1 MVIIMMIMKN
11 MIMIMMKKL
20 KMRITTTMM
29 MVMIKLRQALSP
41 NFVIFPPSLPTLS
54 GQSLN
59 MSPIVLR
66 ACLLILLM
74 VGAQAQPRTREG
86 AFYQID

>member
-1 MVIIMMIMKN
+1 
-11 MIMIMMKKL
+11 MIMIMMENIIMIMRNRL
-20 KMRITTTMM
+20 KMRITTLTMI
-29 MVMIKLRQALSP
+29 VMIKLCQALSP
-41 NFVIFPPSLPTLS
+41 NFVIFPPTLPTLS
-54 GQSLN
+54 GQSLK
-59 MSPIVLR
+59 MSLIVLR